1 MCVAFIG
8 PTDHTLLPKTLLSNN
23 TFPSRLTR
31 SVPLLPLRWTRVI
44 VVQLLSC
51 VWLFVTPWTAAH
63 QPSMSFTL
71 YPSLLKLMSTETVM
85 LSNNLILCRPLLI
98 LPSIFPSIRVFSN
111 GSSHQVAKVLE
122 LQLQNQS
129 FQWILFRVDFL
140 YDWLVWSL
148 LSKGLSRVSSITIQ
162 KHQFF
167 IAQPFL

>member
-1 MCVAFIG
+1 MCVALIG
-8 PTDHTLLPKTLLSNN
+8 PTDHTLLPKTLLSN

-31 SVPLLPLRWTRVI
+31 SVPLLPLCWTCVI

-71 YPSLLKLMSTETVM
+71 YPSLLKFMSTETVM

-129 FQWILFRVDFL
+129 FQWRFRVDFL

-148 LSKGLSRVSSITIQ
+148 LSKGLSRVPSTTIQ

-167 IAQPFL
+167 ITQPSL